1 MTEQPQQESRFRRF
15 VRGVV
20 RFVVRLVLL
29 LLIFGLVGLA
39 VYFGLPW
46 LHRTYVQPLFDLQVR
61 VQQLEG
67 RVERVESQTAAVL
80 KEWQQALQDLQEAQV
95 QLQRTMQEIQQEL
108 DSVDETNRE
117 HQRRIEDLEQRLEQ
131 LGQAQEKLQATLSAL
146 DVRLSDLEAQWD
158 SQWPVWNRI
167 RSEALAT
174 RLLAQVLRAQMF
186 LAQDNYAAARGEL
199 ALLIETVVQR
209 LPAMPPEQAAEWNE
223 VLRHL
228 EEAQEKLPEQPV
240 QAQDH
245 LDAVWNLL
253 LTMQPEPPPSLQV
266 NPFEGLFGPEE
277 GTPTP
282 TPEAGEG
289 GE

>member
-1 MTEQPQQESRFRRF
+1 MTEQPQQEGRFRRF
-15 VRGVV
+15 VRSVV

-167 RSEALAT
+167 RNEALAT

-245 LDAVWNLL
+245 LDTVWNLL
-253 LTMQPEPPPSLQV
+253 LTMQPEPPPSLPV

-289 GE
+289 GG